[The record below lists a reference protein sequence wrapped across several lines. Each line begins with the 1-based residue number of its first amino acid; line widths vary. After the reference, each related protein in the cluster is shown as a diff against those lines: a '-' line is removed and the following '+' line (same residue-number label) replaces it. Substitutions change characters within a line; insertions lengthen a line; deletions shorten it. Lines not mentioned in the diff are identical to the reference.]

1 MLSLHCISHGPTFF
15 YSAGGAKTRFE
26 KFKYISK
33 HPLTKKHLFSC
44 LNQDFNCGVCVKC
57 MRNLLT
63 IDALDLL
70 DEYKNVYDIDDYK
83 ARRNDALQ
91 YLVHEIKFH
100 GYSYSYLED
109 IYRIIKQKEPEI
121 IEKIEKNL
129 SVNKM
134 VQINNVM
141 L

>member
-1 MLSLHCISHGPTFF
+1 M
-15 YSAGGAKTRFE
+15 
-26 KFKYISK
+26 
-33 HPLTKKHLFSC
+33 
-44 LNQDFNCGVCVKC
+44 
-57 MRNLLT
+57 T

-109 IYRIIKQKEPEI
+109 IYTYY
-121 IEKIEKNL
+121 
-129 SVNKM
+129 
-134 VQINNVM
+134 
-141 L
+141 

>member
-1 MLSLHCISHGPTFF
+1 M
-15 YSAGGAKTRFE
+15 
-26 KFKYISK
+26 
-33 HPLTKKHLFSC
+33 
-44 LNQDFNCGVCVKC
+44 
-57 MRNLLT
+57 T

-109 IYRIIKQKEPEI
+109 IYRIITVSYTHLTLPTT
-121 IEKIEKNL
+121 
-129 SVNKM
+129 SRV
-134 VQINNVM
+134 
-141 L
+141 